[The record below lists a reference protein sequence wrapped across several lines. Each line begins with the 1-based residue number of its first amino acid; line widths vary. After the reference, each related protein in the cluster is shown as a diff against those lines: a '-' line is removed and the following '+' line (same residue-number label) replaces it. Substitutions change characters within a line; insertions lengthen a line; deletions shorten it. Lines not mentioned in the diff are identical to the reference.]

1 VNKHKREI
9 ETMDYTEKTLNV
21 NKIYEGKI
29 LDLENVEV
37 LLPNGKTSKREIVR
51 HNGAVAI
58 IAYKDEETVLFVE
71 QYRKAVEKMLLEIPA
86 GKIERG
92 ENVLLCA
99 TRELEEETGYK
110 SDHLTYLGKIVASPG
125 FCDEYIHIYKAEDL
139 YPGDET
145 LGDEDEFIGLREI
158 KVKDVKGMIKDGSIE
173 DAKTICAFMMA

>member
-1 VNKHKREI
+1 MREI
-9 ETMDYTEKTLNV
+9 IAMDFTEKTLNV
-21 NKIYEGKI
+21 KKIYEGRI
-29 LDLENVEV
+29 LDLEEVEV
-37 LLPNGKTSKREIVR
+37 LLPDGKSSKREIVR

-58 IAYKDEETVLFVE
+58 IAYKDEYTVLFVE
-71 QYRKAVEKMLLEIPA
+71 QYRKAVEKVLLEIPA
-86 GKIERG
+86 GKIEKG
-92 ENVLLCA
+92 EDVLLCA

-110 SDHLTYLGKIVASPG
+110 SDRLTYLGKIVASPG

-158 KVKDVKGMIKDGSIE
+158 KVEDVKGMIKDGSIE

>member
-92 ENVLLCA
+92 EDVLLCA

-173 DAKTICAFMMA
+173 DAKTICAFMMV

>member
-1 VNKHKREI
+1 MREI
-9 ETMDYTEKTLNV
+9 IAMDFTEKTLNV
-21 NKIYEGKI
+21 KKIYEGRI
-29 LDLENVEV
+29 LDLEEVEV
-37 LLPNGKTSKREIVR
+37 LLPDGKSSKREIVR

-58 IAYKDEETVLFVE
+58 IAYKDEDTVLFVE
-71 QYRKAVEKMLLEIPA
+71 QYRKAVEKVLLEIPA
-86 GKIERG
+86 GKIEKG
-92 ENVLLCA
+92 EDVLLCA

-110 SDHLTYLGKIVASPG
+110 SDRLTYLGKIVASPG

>member
-1 VNKHKREI
+1 MREI
-9 ETMDYTEKTLNV
+9 IAMDFTEKTLNV
-21 NKIYEGKI
+21 KKIYEGRI
-29 LDLENVEV
+29 LDLEEVEV
-37 LLPNGKTSKREIVR
+37 LLPDGKSSKREIVR

-58 IAYKDEETVLFVE
+58 IAYKDKDTVLFVE
-71 QYRKAVEKMLLEIPA
+71 QYRKAVEKVLLEIPA
-86 GKIERG
+86 GKIEKG
-92 ENVLLCA
+92 EDVLLCA

-110 SDHLTYLGKIVASPG
+110 SDRLTYLGKIVASPG

>member
-1 VNKHKREI
+1 MREI
-9 ETMDYTEKTLNV
+9 IAMDFTEKTLNI
-21 NKIYEGKI
+21 NKIYEGRI
-29 LDLENVEV
+29 LDLEEVEV
-37 LLPNGKTSKREIVR
+37 LLPDGKSAKREIVR

-71 QYRKAVEKMLLEIPA
+71 QYRKAVEKVLLEIPA
-86 GKIERG
+86 GKIEKG
-92 ENVLLCA
+92 EDVKLCA
-99 TRELEEETGYK
+99 MRELEEETGYR
-110 SDHLTYLGKIVASPG
+110 SDNLTYLGKIVASPG

-158 KVKDVKGMIKDGSIE
+158 KVEDVKGMIKDGSIE